1 MDMLDTLKFDVD
13 TFSDSDAQ
21 GKKQERHKVMD
32 GPAKVFIDNA
42 LAQQDNIACLGIGK
56 DFSTKNISISVL
68 QSS

>member
-13 TFSDSDAQ
+13 TFSDGDARQKTKEAQ
-21 GKKQERHKVMD
+21 GNGRPD
-32 GPAKVFIDNA
+32 KVFLDNA

-68 QSS
+68 